1 MKSKTQNFSTCLSTI
16 LFFLITIINVAVM
29 DAQSKITSI
38 RFNGQNVS
46 TANTTVMPP
55 GQSSRPQI
63 NTGDVLPSGT
73 RLIIPYGVVLIL
85 QSPGGRQI
93 CGSTIQGKSMDY
105 TVKITSQGESHTVR
119 GQGAQISNT
128 VTRSTNYNYRVNNGH
143 GVTSAAKLTA
153 FTFKDMSEGKNGD
166 AVISTQEGVI
176 HIIDEVPVTIGGQV
190 KTNKQG
196 KPLTKAIAQTQSAN
210 DGEYYSTDN
219 PVNYSDYN
227 QAIQDVAED
236 INSIVDL
243 EERADNLLCLG
254 DLYMDDDQPSMA
266 IDPYYKAYQILND
279 YYGPDDLD
287 TLDAILC
294 VADALEYSDRTSEA
308 DSYIAHARSI
318 LKEIHDM
325 DVEDLNY
332 LIELGYYDSEDIYAI
347 CDELSDIYDLL
358 GWSYDIKGDEYQSK
372 KYYDLSDTVC
382 ND

>member
-1 MKSKTQNFSTCLSTI
+1 M
-16 LFFLITIINVAVM
+16 
-29 DAQSKITSI
+29 
-38 RFNGQNVS
+38 
-46 TANTTVMPP
+46 
-55 GQSSRPQI
+55 
-63 NTGDVLPSGT
+63 
-73 RLIIPYGVVLIL
+73 
-85 QSPGGRQI
+85 
-93 CGSTIQGKSMDY
+93 
-105 TVKITSQGESHTVR
+105 
-119 GQGAQISNT
+119 
-128 VTRSTNYNYRVNNGH
+128 
-143 GVTSAAKLTA
+143 
-153 FTFKDMSEGKNGD
+153 
-166 AVISTQEGVI
+166 
-176 HIIDEVPVTIGGQV
+176 
-190 KTNKQG
+190 
-196 KPLTKAIAQTQSAN
+196 
-210 DGEYYSTDN
+210 
-219 PVNYSDYN
+219 NYSDYN

-308 DSYIAHARSI
+308 DSYIAHARRI
-318 LKEIHDM
+318 LIEIHDM